1 MKRTKIIAT
10 IGPTSESVSMLKE
23 LITHGVNIAR
33 LNFSHG
39 THDEH
44 LQRIN
49 NIRQASAEVGIPVA
63 IMLDTK
69 GPEIRTGTLKENKIT
84 LTAGEIVTLTTADI
98 IGDAKRFSI
107 NYNNLPNDVSVG
119 SQILLDDGLIALSVI
134 AIDGQE
140 ISCRILNT
148 GELSNHKG
156 VNVPNTIVKLPA
168 VTEKDRADIAFG
180 IAQQVDFI
188 AASFIRSA
196 KDVLEIR
203 RILEEAEADI
213 HIIAKIENAQ
223 GVENL
228 DEILEAAD
236 GLMVA
241 RGDMGVEIPAEEVPL
256 VQKKMIAKCNK
267 VGKPV
272 ITATQML
279 DSMIRNPRPTR
290 AEASDV
296 ANAIFDGTD
305 AIMLSGETAAG
316 KYPLEAVKTMNN
328 IAQITEKALD
338 YEHLL
343 LQNNHMASLS
353 TTAAIGY
360 ATCMTASNLQ
370 AAAIITATESGSTAR
385 MISRFRPSS
394 PIIAVTSSEKTLRK
408 LILSWGVTPLL
419 GEKVKDTDTMIDNAI
434 TASLQSG
441 FIERG
446 DLVVLTA
453 GVPVGIPGTTNL
465 LKVEIVG
472 QMLAKGI
479 GIGNGSLV
487 GFAKKVIDA
496 TEADKITEGDILV
509 TYNTD
514 ADLVA
519 AMQKADAIITEEAG
533 LTSHGAIVAL
543 SLGKPIIVGA
553 TDIMAKVSDNDV
565 LTLDFTSGIIYEGHV
580 RLHS

>member
-23 LITHGVNIAR
+23 LITHGMNIAR

-328 IAQITEKALD
+328 IAQITEKALN

>member
-23 LITHGVNIAR
+23 LITHGMNIAR

>member
-328 IAQITEKALD
+328 IAQITEKALN